1 MILSEL
7 QSIMRDV
14 FKNQSLTITPDD
26 NMETIANWDSLGTV
40 HLITA
45 IIDEFGVKID
55 PDDFEH
61 FTSVQAIVN
70 ILSKQGIES
79 F

>member
-1 MILSEL
+1 MTLTKL

-14 FKNQSLTITPDD
+14 FNNQDLTITLDD
-26 NMETIANWDSLGTV
+26 NMETIASWDSLGTV
-40 HLITA
+40 YLMTA
-45 IIDEFGVKID
+45 IIDEFGVEIG

-70 ILSKQGIES
+70 ILSKQDIES